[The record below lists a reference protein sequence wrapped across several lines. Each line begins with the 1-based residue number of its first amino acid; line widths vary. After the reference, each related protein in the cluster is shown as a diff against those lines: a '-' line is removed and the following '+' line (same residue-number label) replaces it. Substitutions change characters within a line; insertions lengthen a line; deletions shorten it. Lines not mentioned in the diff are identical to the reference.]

1 MHPLRKAISVKGSR
15 EFSRNE
21 LVGLLAFTL
30 RIMSVKEAKESVDA
44 WIKQGLIE
52 EREGVLLVKEEALD
66 ETTKGEDLFGEMAQ
80 FVSSSLGLGRD
91 ELMTELEEFSKRYGN
106 LDRKL
111 VLYLFGLDRGLDM
124 SKFRDRLS
132 LE

>member
-1 MHPLRKAISVKGSR
+1 MHPLKKAISVKGSK

-30 RIMSVKEAKESVDA
+30 RIMSVKEAKESIDR
-44 WIKQGLIE
+44 WIKQGLLE
-52 EREGVLLVKEEALD
+52 EREGVLLVKDEALD
-66 ETTKGEDLFGEMAQ
+66 EAIKSEDLFEEMIE
-80 FVSSSLGLGRD
+80 FVSSSLGLERD
-91 ELMTELEEFSKRYGN
+91 ELMAELKEFSKRYGN

-111 VLYLFGLDRGLDM
+111 VLYLFGLDKGLDM